1 MNKQEEHRDDEQLLR
16 LADGELDPK
25 QAAQG
30 QAHLKA
36 CWHCRTRLEDL
47 QSTIAGYVR
56 YRESVLAPLLPP
68 PPQPW
73 GSLRGGLRSVDAE
86 MAPPRRS
93 WNLFASPRWLA
104 TAAAALLIGVVAYRM
119 QHEPVV
125 SAAELLRKASAA
137 EPGPSPRGRIRIK
150 TRTRTLLRARSLA
163 LRPAAVT
170 DMPELQALFLAA
182 NFSWEDPLS
191 AHSFEAWRAQLQ
203 DRTDAVGIRGDR
215 YAIRT
220 TTRTNKLT
228 EAELTLRGIDLRPI
242 SETLQFEG
250 GERVEIAEAPDEP
263 PSASVAASRP
273 VSTPT
278 PAEPPASVIATA
290 GDELRVIAAL
300 HQIGADLGEPIE
312 ITRIDGKDILVAGT
326 GLDAGREEQIRA
338 LLANQPRVR
347 VRFAEPQQASPV
359 DGVSHRPDS
368 RTAGAPVSMLQLQ
381 LQSYLGGAAAL
392 QKFTDGI
399 LEASEGAMA
408 RAHGLRNLAER
419 FPPSEEQKMAP
430 AERSLLTTLRRDH
443 ERALKGLAHRMVQLL
458 QPVVPV
464 PAQSGSVIQHAG
476 AWQDNARTLLDSARQ
491 VDNLLNQMLAGGDG
505 NEAQK
510 HTPHE
515 LAAALSS
522 LQAQLAA
529 DEMP

>member
-25 QAAQG
+25 QAAQA

-47 QSTIAGYVR
+47 QSTIAGYMR

-73 GSLRGGLRSVDAE
+73 GSLRGGLRSVDTTI
-86 MAPPRRS
+86 APRRRS
-93 WNLFASPRWLA
+93 WNLLESPRWLA
-104 TAAAALLIGVVAYRM
+104 TAAAALLIGVAAYRM
-119 QHEPVV
+119 QHQPVV
-125 SAAELLRKASAA
+125 SAAELLRKAAAA
-137 EPGPSPRGRIRIK
+137 EPGPSLRGRIQIK
-150 TRTRTLLRARSLA
+150 TRTRTYVRAKSLA
-163 LRPAAVT
+163 LRAATVT

-191 AHSFEAWRAQLQ
+191 ARSFEAWRAQLR
-203 DRTDAVGIRGDR
+203 DRTDEVGIRGGL

-220 TTRTNKLT
+220 TTTTNKLT
-228 EAELTLRGIDLRPI
+228 EAELTIRTI
-242 SETLQFEG
+242 SLSPVRETLQFEG
-250 GERVEIAEAPDEP
+250 GERVEISEAPDEP
-263 PSASVAASRP
+263 PSASVAAS
-273 VSTPT
+273 
-278 PAEPPASVIATA
+278 PPASTPIPTEPMPGMPATA

-312 ITRIDGKDILVAGT
+312 VTRINGKDILVAGT
-326 GLDAGREEQIRA
+326 GLGARREEQIRA
-338 LLANQPRVR
+338 LLASQPHVR
-347 VRFAEPQQASPV
+347 VRFAEPQQATPG
-359 DGVSHRPDS
+359 DTASHRPDS
-368 RTAGAPVSMLQLQ
+368 RPPAAPVSMLQLQ

-419 FPPSEEQKMAP
+419 FPLSEEQAMTP
-430 AERSLLTTLRRDH
+430 AEQSLLTTLRRDH
-443 ERALKGLAHRMVQLL
+443 ERALKSLARRMVQLL
-458 QPVVPV
+458 RPVVPV
-464 PAQSGSVIQHAG
+464 SGQSESVTQHAD
-476 AWQDNARTLLDSARQ
+476 AWQDNARTLLESTRQ
-491 VDNLLNQMLAGGDG
+491 VDNLLNQMLAGGDS

-515 LAAALSS
+515 LAAALAS
-522 LQAQLAA
+522 LLAQLAA
-529 DEMP
+529 DEMR